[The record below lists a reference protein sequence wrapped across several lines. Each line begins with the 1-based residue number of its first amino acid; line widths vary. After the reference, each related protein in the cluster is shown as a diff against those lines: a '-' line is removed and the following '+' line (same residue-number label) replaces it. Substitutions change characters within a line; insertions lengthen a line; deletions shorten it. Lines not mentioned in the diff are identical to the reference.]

1 MDLTNKIGSLLWVF
15 EVMLFFP
22 NGKYTMCG
30 IHLAYLGLGT
40 GHVKNCHVV
49 MFNQRFK
56 EQNCWFRQS
65 RDPRLEFLQRS
76 QSIPCRWICNDLQPG
91 SIGAVIVGISD
102 PTGIWQSQVL
112 PEQKT
117 KQEQPS
123 SVVAMDEAAQQLKM
137 ETKWLGYNSG
147 TAKYLVIIVVNGG

>member
-1 MDLTNKIGSLLWVF
+1 M
-15 EVMLFFP
+15 
-22 NGKYTMCG
+22 
-30 IHLAYLGLGT
+30 
-40 GHVKNCHVV
+40 
-49 MFNQRFK
+49 
-56 EQNCWFRQS
+56 
-65 RDPRLEFLQRS
+65 
-76 QSIPCRWICNDLQPG
+76 
-91 SIGAVIVGISD
+91 
-102 PTGIWQSQVL
+102 L